1 MYGPLRNQQAIGVF
15 MGSRAKEEIEQ
26 TYQQTCI
33 NYGHIS
39 QQIRFIE
46 QQEYDYKTEVER
58 TIAAFQDAKE
68 KLEIQLVAIEKEWN
82 TLRHEIKQVES
93 EPKASE
99 QL

>member
-1 MYGPLRNQQAIGVF
+1 
-15 MGSRAKEEIEQ
+15 MGQRTKEEIEQ
-26 TYQQTCI
+26 NYQQTCT

-58 TIAAFQDAKE
+58 TLAAFQDAKE
-68 KLEIQLVAIEKEWN
+68 KLEIQLVAIEKDWN
-82 TLRHEIKQVES
+82 QLRNEIKQVES